1 MVSNRHITPNVLK
14 KHINKYKDIT
24 IFRYLI
30 AGVINT
36 FVGVGLG
43 ILLLL
48 TLPFHY
54 TLTVFISTFLGVC
67 FNYFMSV
74 KYVFRAKSS
83 NYKIILY
90 FSIYFL
96 MYLVNML
103 LMYILINQF
112 GMNDIISFIIGAP
125 FIIGLTYLLQKKL
138 IFQDEKNINNNANF

>member
-1 MVSNRHITPNVLK
+1 MVAIRFKTPKVLK
-14 KHINKYKDIT
+14 KHFKKYKDLT
-24 IFRYLI
+24 IFRYLV

-36 FVGVGLG
+36 FVGFGLG
-43 ILLLL
+43 VLLLL

-54 TLTVFISTFLGVC
+54 ALTVFLSTFLGVC
-67 FNYFMSV
+67 FNYFMSL

>member
-1 MVSNRHITPNVLK
+1 
-14 KHINKYKDIT
+14 
-24 IFRYLI
+24 
-30 AGVINT
+30 
-36 FVGVGLG
+36 
-43 ILLLL
+43 
-48 TLPFHY
+48 
-54 TLTVFISTFLGVC
+54 
-67 FNYFMSV
+67 MSV

>member
-1 MVSNRHITPNVLK
+1 MINILK
-14 KHINKYKDIT
+14 KLFKKYKNLT
-24 IFRYLI
+24 IFRFLI
-30 AGVINT
+30 AGIINT
-36 FVGVGLG
+36 FVGFGLG

-48 TLPFHY
+48 VLPFHY
-54 TLTVFISTFLGVC
+54 ALTIFISTFLGVC

-90 FSIYFL
+90 FSIYLL

-112 GMNDIISFIIGAP
+112 NMNDIISFTIGAP
-125 FIIGLTYLLQKKL
+125 FIIGLTYLLQRKL
-138 IFQDEKNINNNANF
+138 IFK

>member
-1 MVSNRHITPNVLK
+1 MVSNRYITPKVLK
-14 KHINKYKDIT
+14 KHINKYKDLT

-90 FSIYFL
+90 FSI
-96 MYLVNML
+96 LVEVEITLSGL
-103 LMYILINQF
+103 L
-112 GMNDIISFIIGAP
+112 
-125 FIIGLTYLLQKKL
+125 
-138 IFQDEKNINNNANF
+138 

>member
-1 MVSNRHITPNVLK
+1 MFK
-14 KHINKYKDIT
+14 KNIKKYKDLT

-36 FVGVGLG
+36 FVGFGLG
-43 ILLLL
+43 VLLLL

-67 FNYFMSV
+67 FNYFMSL

-90 FSIYFL
+90 FSIYLL

-103 LMYILINQF
+103 FMYILIDRFN
-112 GMNDIISFIIGAP
+112 MDDIISFIIVAP
-125 FIIGLTYLLQKKL
+125 FIVGLTYLLQKKL

>member
-1 MVSNRHITPNVLK
+1 MIAIKFKTPKLLK
-14 KHINKYKDIT
+14 KHFKKYKDLT
-24 IFRYLI
+24 IFRYLV

-36 FVGVGLG
+36 FVGFGLG
-43 ILLLL
+43 VLFLL

-54 TLTVFISTFLGVC
+54 TLTVFLSTFLGVC
-67 FNYFMSV
+67 FNYFMSL

-90 FSIYFL
+90 FSIYLL

-103 LMYILINQF
+103 FMYILIDRFN
-112 GMNDIISFIIGAP
+112 MDDIISFIIGAP

>member
-1 MVSNRHITPNVLK
+1 MIAIKFKTPKLLK
-14 KHINKYKDIT
+14 KHFKKYKDLT

-36 FVGVGLG
+36 FVGFSLG
-43 ILLLL
+43 VLLLL

-67 FNYFMSV
+67 FNYFMSL

-90 FSIYFL
+90 FSIYLL

-103 LMYILINQF
+103 FMYILINRF
-112 GMNDIISFIIGAP
+112 NMDDIISFIIVAP
-125 FIIGLTYLLQKKL
+125 FIVGLTYLLQKKL

>member
-1 MVSNRHITPNVLK
+1 
-14 KHINKYKDIT
+14 
-24 IFRYLI
+24 
-30 AGVINT
+30 
-36 FVGVGLG
+36 
-43 ILLLL
+43 
-48 TLPFHY
+48 
-54 TLTVFISTFLGVC
+54 
-67 FNYFMSV
+67 MSV

-138 IFQDEKNINNNANF
+138 IFQDEKNINNNTNF